1 VVNGESREGKLEQP
15 RGFRPVKIG
24 GTVSYL
30 GPSLRRARR
39 RPSAGRRLAAAV
51 VLSVALNLLLL
62 STLDLS
68 WIAPEARREVSLAA
82 LGAREWEANRAVA
95 PPRARPASPPP
106 AAGQPRPEP
115 APEPDVA
122 RKQVVDIGGPD
133 ESAPRPDGDAKYLAQ
148 RNSRVEKE
156 TRSRHSGLFPATA
169 PRPVVVPQSGAKGAL
184 DARPDPS
191 RGRREQQA
199 QPRLALNLPDR
210 GSLTLPRPEA
220 GAPGDQGG
228 DADRPPAPGTAGP
241 PGRPDAD
248 GRGQKLDLQPRAA
261 LLEQMAGGPAADH
274 LPGVEEGEATFLNT
288 NQWKYAGYFNR
299 IGQQLQ
305 IQWRSEGQAQVEAR
319 DPTGQRFLYKDRFVV
334 MDVTLDDHGA
344 VRDVRVVRSTG
355 IDFLDRVAVDMFKR
369 AEVFA
374 NPPSGI
380 VDASGRI
387 QLTYG
392 INFVGISP
400 SVGLLRR
407 PSFHE

>member
-1 VVNGESREGKLEQP
+1 VV
-15 RGFRPVKIG
+15 F
-24 GTVSYL
+24 
-30 GPSLRRARR
+30 SL
-39 RPSAGRRLAAAV
+39 V
-51 VLSVALNLLLL
+51 LNLLVL
-62 STLDLS
+62 SSLDLS

-82 LGAREWEANRAVA
+82 LGAREWEANRQVG
-95 PPRARPASPPP
+95 PPAARPARPPP
-106 AAGQPRPEP
+106 VAGQARPEQP
-115 APEPDVA
+115 PDPEVA
-122 RKQVVDIGGPD
+122 GKQIVDIGGPD
-133 ESAPRPDGDAKYLAQ
+133 ENAPKPDAKETKYLAQ
-148 RNSRVEKE
+148 RDSRVEKE
-156 TRSRHSGLFPATA
+156 TRSRHTGLFPATA
-169 PRPVVVPQSGAKGAL
+169 PRPVVVPQSGAKGAP

-191 RGRREQQA
+191 RGRREQKARPQ
-199 QPRLALNLPDR
+199 LALNLPDR
-210 GSLTLPRPEA
+210 GSLTLPRPET
-220 GAPGDQGG
+220 GTPGDQGG
-228 DADRPPAPGTAGP
+228 DADRPPAPGSAGP
-241 PGRPDAD
+241 MGRPEAD
-248 GRGQKLDLQPRAA
+248 GKGKKLDLQPRAA

-274 LPGVEEGEATFLNT
+274 LPDVEEGEATFLNT

-374 NPPSGI
+374 NPPAGI
-380 VDASGRI
+380 IDASGRI

-392 INFVGISP
+392 INFVGVSP